1 MDIELLLCSM
11 FLLFLFGSEG
21 VLYYYS
27 HKKYKKAK
35 KEWHYITSTKIGIG
49 RNRMAF
55 EFFRIMALLA
65 FSIYVLINIHHI
77 SLNIIILLLA
87 FLVIVNI
94 YDKIN
99 PASGDIEIYKDGV
112 IILKSFLNYH
122 LALPWK
128 FFKGY
133 KVKFKNKTKYV
144 ILVPKSKL
152 FFNIYL
158 KDMDGKVEETIK
170 NHLNPLQ

>member
-1 MDIELLLCSM
+1 M
-11 FLLFLFGSEG
+11 FLLLLFGSEG
-21 VLYYYS
+21 VLYCYS

-35 KEWHYITSTKIGIG
+35 KEWHYLTSTKIGIG

-55 EFFRIMALLA
+55 EFFRIIILLA
-65 FSIYVLINIHHI
+65 FSIYILININHI
-77 SLNIIILLLA
+77 DLWIIVFLLA
-87 FLVIVNI
+87 FLIIIDFYN
-94 YDKIN
+94 KIN

-133 KVKFKNKTKYV
+133 KVEVSNKNIKHV
-144 ILVPKSKL
+144 ILIPKSKL

-158 KDMDGKVEETIK
+158 KDMNGKVEETIK